1 MLIIGCIFVETKIYN
16 MKLTGRASRYDEVEQ
31 DPSIPFINDIK
42 KDMDVINTH
51 YTILECIDIK
61 KKMIQTILDSI

>member
-1 MLIIGCIFVETKIYN
+1 
-16 MKLTGRASRYDEVEQ
+16 MKLTGRASRYDEIQQ
-31 DPSIPFINDIK
+31 DPSIPFIKDVK
-42 KDMDVINTH
+42 KDMDVINNH